1 MFRQFRFLG
10 LISMIAVIFP
20 LPSYADV
27 RIVQS
32 SNQTISVS
40 GSNNQVYQVIN
51 QTIIY
56 RPKKTQNER
65 EWKPKKDRN
74 REYQRDDRER
84 RERDDND

>member
-1 MFRQFRFLG
+1 MFRQFSFLS
-10 LISMIAVIFP
+10 LIALIFP

-32 SNQTISVS
+32 SNQTVSVS

-56 RPKKTQNER
+56 RPKKRQNER
-65 EWKPKKDRN
+65 DWKPKKDKI
-74 REYQRDDRER
+74 REDQRDHRER
-84 RERDDND
+84 REQDNDD